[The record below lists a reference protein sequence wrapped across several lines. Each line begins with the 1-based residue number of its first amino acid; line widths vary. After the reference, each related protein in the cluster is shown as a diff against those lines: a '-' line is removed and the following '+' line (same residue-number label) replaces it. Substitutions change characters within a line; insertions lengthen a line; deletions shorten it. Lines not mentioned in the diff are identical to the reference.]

1 MSLSIDANERLYDAL
16 AEALDRVGPAN
27 EALYLTKLALLL
39 ANRVGDEA
47 AVNEALQAA
56 AAFSPAL
63 GAQSVSRSK

>member
-47 AVNEALQAA
+47 AVYEALQAA
-56 AAFSPAL
+56 AAFSPAHRA
-63 GAQSVSRSK
+63 GA

>member
-27 EALYLTKLALLL
+27 QALYLTKLALLL
-39 ANRVGDEA
+39 ANRIGDEA

-56 AAFSPAL
+56 AAFSPANPA
-63 GAQSVSRSK
+63 GA

>member
-16 AEALDRVGPAN
+16 AGALDRVGPAN

-56 AAFSPAL
+56 AAFSPAYR
-63 GAQSVSRSK
+63 ADA

>member
-16 AEALDRVGPAN
+16 ADALDRVGPAH

-39 ANRVGDEA
+39 ANRLGDEA

-56 AAFSPAL
+56 AAFSPADRA
-63 GAQSVSRSK
+63 GT

>member
-16 AEALDRVGPAN
+16 AEALDLGGPAN

-56 AAFSPAL
+56 AAFSPARR
-63 GAQSVSRSK
+63 ADA